1 MIGYWI
7 ALAAAIA
14 TSMGGQTLLK
24 AGAGAPDFLAQLLDR
39 RTLAGLVLYAGAAL
53 LYIVALRRIPMSV
66 ALPSTA
72 VSYIAAAL
80 IGHFAFDE
88 PLTPMHLTAIG
99 LIATGVLVLAVAS
112 S

>member
-14 TSMGGQTLLK
+14 TSMGGQALLK
-24 AGAGAPDFLAQLLDR
+24 AGAGAPDFLAQVLDR
-39 RTLAGLVLYAGAAL
+39 RTLAGFGLYAGAAL

-72 VSYIAAAL
+72 VSYVAAAL

-88 PLTPMHLTAIG
+88 PLTSLHLTAIF